1 MLIGYARVS
10 TEDQTLSVQV
20 KNLREAGCTVI
31 FKEKI
36 SGAIRKRPELQKLLK
51 KVKKGDIL
59 VVHRLD
65 RLARS
70 TQHLLEITEY
80 LRTKDTGLRSLSE
93 PWADTTS
100 AAGRMIL
107 TVFAGIAE
115 FERALI
121 RERTAEGRKLARERG
136 IHMGRPAKLK
146 PHEAETACK
155 LIMEKQVAVS
165 EVAMK
170 YGVHRTTIYRLVA
183 AAQRTKHAKH

>member
-1 MLIGYARVS
+1 
-10 TEDQTLSVQV
+10 
-20 KNLREAGCTVI
+20 
-31 FKEKI
+31 
-36 SGAIRKRPELQKLLK
+36 
-51 KVKKGDIL
+51 
-59 VVHRLD
+59 
-65 RLARS
+65 
-70 TQHLLEITEY
+70 
-80 LRTKDTGLRSLSE
+80 
-93 PWADTTS
+93 
-100 AAGRMIL
+100 MIL

-146 PHEAETACK
+146 PHEAETARK